1 MRLRKQLLIVSL
13 ITLVVPWAGC
23 QYVREVDATL
33 RKGQTQA
40 LYATTR
46 AVAARLGND
55 SQSVARMQGF
65 LSDASSTSIYVHPL
79 STGITSDG
87 YDEEWLANTFQL
99 QSFRAAAN
107 PQARFQIVAGTY
119 QQKLHLFIRSWDEN
133 WSYFSPAQSSPLQS
147 DYFDI
152 SMFSNTNEFRRFIVY
167 ASAPGAVHVA
177 RLLEDGNSAT
187 EHRIK
192 GTWLE
197 WERGYQIE
205 LELPLSWA
213 KNNLGVALDGLSV
226 GENKYNVANCT
237 DMLNPPPVVTIS
249 SELSNELAIFNQP
262 GIRLSLAS
270 MNARFVAQYGSI
282 NDQSGNE
289 QQHGFVSWFYNLVLG
304 DDKRPSLD
312 SPQQSGQFETAEPAL
327 ALRGNP
333 AEGWYVQGANK
344 IVRVATPI
352 YDHNDSNV
360 VIGAVVADQSAES
373 LANLTNNAFDQLL
386 MYSVLISTTAALTF
400 LVYASW
406 LSLRIRKL
414 SNAAANVVSDS
425 GKISD
430 NFPVFKSEDEVGDLS
445 RSYAALLSRL
455 REYTNYLR
463 TLSSK
468 LSHELR
474 TPLAIVKTSLDN
486 LEHETLS
493 KQART
498 YADRAR
504 EGATRLTSILNSMS
518 AASHVEQAI
527 SAAEVEVIPVDKLLQ
542 SLKDAYEDVYK
553 NVRFSLRIQKDEDKL
568 EINGSGELLV
578 QMLDKLVDNAAD
590 FCPENGLVEL
600 GLYRNNNNII
610 ITVRNEGPPL
620 PKDMQGQ
627 LFDSMVSVR
636 DKDGPAQQGHHLG
649 LGLYIV
655 RLIADFHRGEVQGY
669 NVPDNSGVIF
679 EIRLPAAS

>member
-13 ITLVVPWAGC
+13 ITLIVPWAGC
-23 QYVREVDATL
+23 QYVREVDTTL

-40 LYATTR
+40 LLATAR
-46 AVAARLGND
+46 AVASRLGSD
-55 SQSVARMQGF
+55 EASVQRLRQFIAEG
-65 LSDASSTSIYVHPL
+65 SATSIYVHPAPNAI
-79 STGITSDG
+79 STDG
-87 YDEEWLANTFQL
+87 YEEEWQSQAFQL
-99 QSFRAAAN
+99 QRFRSAAN
-107 PQARFQIVAGTY
+107 PQAQFRVVAASW
-119 QQKLHLFIRSWDEN
+119 QQKLYLFLRIHDEKWN
-133 WSYFSPAQSSPLQS
+133 YFSPAQASPLES
-147 DYFDI
+147 DYLEI
-152 SMFSNTNEFRRFIVY
+152 SALSDKDEFRHFIVY

-177 RLLEDGNSAT
+177 RLFEDGNASI
-187 EHRIK
+187 EHQIK

-197 WERGYQIE
+197 WEAGYQIE
-205 LELPLSWA
+205 LQLPKTWA
-213 KNNLGVALDGLSV
+213 NNKLAVALNGLTVDNSDFYAS
-226 GENKYNVANCT
+226 NSAN
-237 DMLNPPPVVTIS
+237 MLKPPPIVTLAP
-249 SELSNELAIFNQP
+249 ELSRELAVFEQP
-262 GIRLSLAS
+262 GIRLGLAS
-270 MNARFVAQYGSI
+270 SSTRFVGEHGQI
-282 NDQSGNE
+282 NE
-289 QQHGFVSWFYNLVLG
+289 REVYEHHGFVAWFYNLILG
-304 DDKRPSLD
+304 DDRRPSLD
-312 SPQQSGQFETAEPAL
+312 TPKQSGQFETPEPAL
-327 ALRGNP
+327 ALRGEE
-333 AEGWYVQGANK
+333 ADGWYRQGNNK
-344 IVRVATPI
+344 IMRVATPI
-352 YDHNDSNV
+352 YDLRNDREIV
-360 VIGAVVADQSAES
+360 GAVVADQSAES
-373 LANLTNNAFDQLL
+373 LADLTNNAFDQLL
-386 MYSVLISTTAALTF
+386 MYSVLVSTTAALTF
-400 LVYASW
+400 LLYASW

-414 SNAAANVVSDS
+414 SSAAANVVSES
-425 GKISD
+425 GKIAD
-430 NFPVFKSEDEVGDLS
+430 NFPVFKSGDEVGDLS

-486 LEHETLS
+486 LEHERLS
-493 KQART
+493 SQART

-527 SAAEVEVIPVDKLLQ
+527 SGAETERIPVDELLE
-542 SLKDAYEDVYK
+542 SLKAAYEDVYK
-553 NVRFSLRIQKDEDKL
+553 RARFSLRIQKDAGEKL
-568 EINGSGELLV
+568 EIDGSGELLV

-600 GLYRNNNNII
+600 GLYRNNNTIV

-636 DKDGPAQQGHHLG
+636 DKDSPQQGHHLG